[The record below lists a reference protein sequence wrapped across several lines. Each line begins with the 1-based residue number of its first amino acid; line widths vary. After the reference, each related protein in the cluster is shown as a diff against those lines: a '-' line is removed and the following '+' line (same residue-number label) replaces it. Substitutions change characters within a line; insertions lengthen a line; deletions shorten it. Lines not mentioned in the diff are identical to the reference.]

1 MCKKSLFFIVVLFT
15 AAFFAI
21 AIKPLNEENYNWF
34 TKPAA
39 APYTLEFPTKNKTD
53 FKQLKVPF
61 TGRYF
66 VAYKEAVA
74 YRESKGNYNLV
85 NSFGYMG
92 KYQFGESALRAVGIY
107 NKEDFLNNPQLQ
119 EKAFLALLS
128 RNKWELRE
136 EIKKYSGKVV
146 GDVYVTESG
155 ILAAAHLGGAG
166 SVKRFFRSNG
176 KMQIRDGYGTS
187 IKSYLK
193 KFGGYQTD
201 FIKADLHAKVM

>member
-1 MCKKSLFFIVVLFT
+1 MCKKSLFFLGVLVMI
-15 AAFFAI
+15 AALALSIKPIDKEDYSFFA
-21 AIKPLNEENYNWF
+21 
-34 TKPAA
+34 KPAA
-39 APYTLEFPTKNKTD
+39 APYTVEFPASNKSD
-53 FKQLKVPF
+53 LKHFKVPF

-66 VAYKEAVA
+66 VAYKEALA
-74 YRESKGNYNLV
+74 YKESKGNYNLI

-107 NKEDFLNNPQLQ
+107 NKQAFLNNPQLQ
-119 EKAFLALLS
+119 EKAFLALLA

-146 GDVYVTESG
+146 GDVYITESG

-166 SVKRFFRSNG
+166 SVKRFFKSNG
-176 KMQIRDGYGTS
+176 KTKIRDGYGTS
-187 IKSYLK
+187 ITSYLK

-201 FIKADLHAKVM
+201 FIKPDLHAKVM